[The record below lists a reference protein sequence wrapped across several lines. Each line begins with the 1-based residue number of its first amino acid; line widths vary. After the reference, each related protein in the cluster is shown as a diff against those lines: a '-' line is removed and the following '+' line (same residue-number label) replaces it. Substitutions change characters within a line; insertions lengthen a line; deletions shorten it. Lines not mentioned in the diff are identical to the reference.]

1 MTSKD
6 VSLID
11 METGKELKLLSGSIN
26 EISFLDQ
33 DIPPI
38 NVHNT
43 YSFQCDVK
51 LSGDIRKLFE
61 GNPAWKTARRL
72 ADELNDLV
80 EEYHAPGTP
89 RRERRAIQREFDK
102 VFRIFRKH
110 CQTNMIDFKFVR
122 T

>member
-1 MTSKD
+1 MNNKIT
-6 VSLID
+6 IIN
-11 METGKELKLLSGSIN
+11 KESGQELELLPDSIN
-26 EISFLDQ
+26 EISFLDK

-61 GNPAWKTARRL
+61 ENLAWKTACRL
-72 ADELNDLV
+72 ADKLNDLV

-102 VFRIFRKH
+102 IFRIFRKH
-110 CQTNMIDFKFVR
+110 CQTYMIDFKYTR